1 LQQYFEKHSPVH
13 PGVEWR
19 ISSVPSNLNF
29 NKNYNK
35 NEDKEKK
42 YKHNLGTT
50 YQPLGT
56 TILLP
61 IITWL
66 LTR

>member
-19 ISSVPSNLNF
+19 ISNVPSYE
-29 NKNYNK
+29 NYNNK
-35 NEDKEKK
+35 NEDKKEKIM
-42 YKHNLGTT
+42 HNLGTT
-50 YQPLGT
+50 YQPFGT

-61 IITWL
+61 IMATWL